1 MVVTDYLSDDPVECA
16 NIAEQNRTKAGVVM
30 TESSIREYSVSA
42 ASTATFGRVLAS
54 ARNHHF
60 VVDGPV
66 QNGCP
71 GEALTPVE
79 LFLAGVATCGVELVG
94 VIAKAEGMPLSH
106 VAVDIEG
113 RIDRS
118 RPVRSDVSLFNSVR
132 LQFRMKG
139 VSKQQGDL
147 LVEKFKGR

>member
-1 MVVTDYLSDDPVECA
+1 MTD
-16 NIAEQNRTKAGVVM
+16 
-30 TESSIREYSVSA
+30 IRAYSVRA
-42 ASTATFGRVLAS
+42 ASTDTFGRVLAS

-79 LFLAGVATCGVELVG
+79 IFLAGVATCGVELVT
-94 VIAKAEGMPLSH
+94 VIAKSEGIPLSQIF
-106 VAVDIEG
+106 VDVEG
-113 RIDRS
+113 SIDRS

-132 LQFRMKG
+132 VRFQMCG
-139 VSKQQGDL
+139 VTREQGDL

>member
-1 MVVTDYLSDDPVECA
+1 
-16 NIAEQNRTKAGVVM
+16 M
-30 TESSIREYSVSA
+30 TESAVRAYSVNA
-42 ASTATFGRVLAS
+42 ASTETFGRVLTS

-79 LFLAGVATCGVELVG
+79 LFLAGVATCGVELVS
-94 VIAKAEGMPLSH
+94 VIAKAEGIPVSH
-106 VAVDIEG
+106 VAVEIQG
-113 RIDRS
+113 IIDRS

-132 LQFRMKG
+132 LDFRIKG
-139 VSKQQGDL
+139 ISQQQGDL